1 MLLTLFL
8 SILKIE
14 SANGS
19 NVKNISK
26 EDYLSTIYKSADGK
40 GEIKANQIAEK
51 LNISSAAV
59 TDMLR
64 KLFADGYVE
73 YKRYKRTRL
82 TAKGEEYARSM
93 VRRHRIWELFLHQ
106 VVGLPWDK
114 VHNEAH
120 NLEHSASDELINKME
135 EMLDFPEYDPHG
147 DPIPDKNG
155 KLPKAKTGVPL
166 NSIEPGNKVKV
177 NRVHDFDSSFLQYI
191 SKIGIE
197 LNKEITVVE
206 AFNFDNSIL
215 VEIDKKETNL
225 SSKVAANIFV
235 TEVK

>member
-1 MLLTLFL
+1 LTLIL
-8 SILKIE
+8 SLLKLE
-14 SANGS
+14 SIIDLTM
-19 NVKNISK
+19 KNISK
-26 EDYLSTIYKSADGK
+26 EDYLSVIYKTADSK
-40 GEIKANQIAEK
+40 GEIKANQIAEQ
-51 LNISSAAV
+51 LNISAAAV

-64 KLFADGYVE
+64 KLSNEGYVE
-73 YKRYKRTRL
+73 YKRYKGTKL
-82 TAKGEEYARSM
+82 TKSGEDYARNM

-135 EMLDFPEYDPHG
+135 EMLDYPEYDPHG

-155 KLPKAKTGVPL
+155 KLPKGNSGVPL
-166 NSIEPGNKVKV
+166 STIDPGKKVKV
-177 NRVHDFDSSFLQYI
+177 NRVHDFDSSFLQYV

-197 LNKEITVVE
+197 LNKEVTVVE
-206 AFNFDNSIL
+206 AMEFDHSLL
-215 VEIDKKETNL
+215 VEIDKKETSI
-225 SSKVAANIFV
+225 SSKMAANIFV

>member
-1 MLLTLFL
+1 M
-8 SILKIE
+8 
-14 SANGS
+14 
-19 NVKNISK
+19 KNISK
-26 EDYLSTIYKSADGK
+26 EDYLSVIYKSADSN
-40 GEIKANQIAEK
+40 GEIKANQIAES
-51 LNISSAAV
+51 LNISAAAV

-64 KLFADGYVE
+64 KLSKDGYVN
-73 YKRYKRTRL
+73 YKRYKGTKL
-82 TAKGEEYARSM
+82 TKSGEDYARSM

-106 VVGLPWDK
+106 IVGLPWDK

-155 KLPKAKTGVPL
+155 KLPKTKSGVPL

-177 NRVHDFDSSFLQYI
+177 NRVHDFDSGFLQYI

-197 LNKEITVVE
+197 LNKEITVIE
-206 AFNFDNSIL
+206 SLEFDNSIL
-215 VEIDKKETNL
+215 VKIDKKETNL
-225 SSKVAANIFV
+225 SSTVAANIFV